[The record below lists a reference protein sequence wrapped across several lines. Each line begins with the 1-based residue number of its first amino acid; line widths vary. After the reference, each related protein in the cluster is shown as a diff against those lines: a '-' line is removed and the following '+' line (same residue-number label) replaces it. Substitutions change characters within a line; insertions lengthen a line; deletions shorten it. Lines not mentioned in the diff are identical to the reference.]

1 MTAFDLAA
9 ILILLVSG
17 LIGFSRGAVRELITV
32 FAFSVA
38 AVLALYTLPLTGPLA
53 RKLVHPAWAGAAAAV
68 VVVFVVAYVALRVLG
83 GAITTHLHASPF
95 GGVNRVVGAGF
106 GALRAIVLIGAF
118 ALVFNAVT
126 PLDLQPRWITG
137 GFTWPAA
144 RGAGKGLA
152 TFAPKGL
159 TIAGGLGKVMGDGVK
174 KGFSVSD
181 ETLEPQ
187 TESSVEPA
195 PAAQPHAK
203 LRGYQPQDRRS
214 LNSLVERAR

>member
-9 ILILLVSG
+9 VLILVVSA
-17 LIGFSRGAVRELITV
+17 LIGFSRGAVREIITV

-38 AVLALYTLPLTGPLA
+38 AVLALYALPFTAPLA

-68 VVVFVVAYVALRVLG
+68 VVVFVIAYVAMRVLG
-83 GAITTHLHASPF
+83 GAVTTHLHASPF

-106 GALRAIVLIGAF
+106 GGVRAIVLIGAF

-137 GFTWPAA
+137 GLAWPAA
-144 RGAGKGLA
+144 RGAGLGLA
-152 TFAPKGL
+152 AFAPKGM

-174 KGFSVSD
+174 KGFSASD
-181 ETLEPQ
+181 EAIEPQ
-187 TESSVEPA
+187 VESAIESA
-195 PAAQPHAK
+195 PARTPPK
-203 LRGYQPQDRRS
+203 LRGYQTHDRRG
-214 LNSLVERAR
+214 LDTLVERTR